1 LDSSEFIHAVFMTQ
15 SLSLKTLP
23 APLRLMVRPMLLMA
37 LGIHALLLFTPL
49 PSEQKPKEPDDKKN
63 PIKITQL
70 PTAKPP
76 EAKPVAVKAKVAVRA
91 ANPAPASSPTSAPL
105 AAIANPLP
113 AQAPPPALAPLQTTP
128 TASPSSSTPVPTT
141 PTVATSGATFKGD
154 AAKALQELLV
164 NLPGTKKEQVGAET
178 LPAEVPLT
186 ELNQPELLFNV
197 GQESASKPMEK
208 RIGLD
213 RAPLLVLFPL
223 EANLNLDSFYRR
235 ILEPKLKGI
244 FESITPIGEYG
255 EGPLYKLSH
264 GSYTTYLSL
273 MSPKQ
278 AVGAIVSV
286 WSKDP
291 RPNSS
296 TPGQ

>member
-1 LDSSEFIHAVFMTQ
+1 MSQ
-15 SLSLKTLP
+15 SLSLKTMP
-23 APLRLMVRPMLLMA
+23 APLRLMLSPMLLMA

-49 PSEQKPKEPDDKKN
+49 PSEQKPKEPNDKKN

-76 EAKPVAVKAKVAVRA
+76 EAKPIAVKAKVAVKA
-91 ANPAPASSPTSAPL
+91 ASPAPASSPTSTPL
-105 AAIANPLP
+105 AAIASPLP

-128 TASPSSSTPVPTT
+128 SASPAPSTPVPAN
-141 PTVATSGATFKGD
+141 PPVATSGATFKGD
-154 AAKALQELLV
+154 AAKALQDLLI
-164 NLPGTKKEQVGAET
+164 NLPGTKKEQVGSET

-197 GQESASKPMEK
+197 GQESAPKTPER

-213 RAPLLVLFPL
+213 KAPLLVLFPL
-223 EANLNLDSFYRR
+223 EANLNLDSFYRK
-235 ILEPKLKGI
+235 ILEPKLKEV

-255 EGPLYKLSH
+255 EGPLYKLTH

-291 RPNSS
+291 RPNPA
-296 TPGQ
+296 TP